1 MNKFLIIAL
10 VAFSSLLTGCAADP
24 FGGIKQSIVDG
35 RERSSACHNAYEAE
49 RAALIEQR
57 RAVVAEL
64 ERVKSGQTS
73 VENPEVTILKA
84 RRNAYV
90 TSMQNA
96 NYEMRTSLER
106 KVVQIDQQLTSMAAS
121 APAKPRSVNE
131 AADRVATIR
140 RLNYQI
146 ENINNQLDWTIQ
158 RNVRGYCSGI
168 SVY

>member
-1 MNKFLIIAL
+1 MNKLFITAL
-10 VAFSSLLTGCAADP
+10 VALTSLLTGCAADP
-24 FGGIKQSIVDG
+24 FGGIKQSIIDS
-35 RERSSACHNAYEAE
+35 RERSSACHDAYEAQ

-64 ERVKSGQTS
+64 DRVKSGQTS
-73 VENPEVTILKA
+73 VENPEVSILKA
-84 RRNAYV
+84 RRSAYI

-96 NYEMRTSLER
+96 DHDMRAAIER
-106 KVVQIDQQLTSMAAS
+106 KVAQIDQQLAIMAAS
-121 APAKPRSVNE
+121 SPAKSRSVNE

-140 RLNYQI
+140 RLDYQI